1 MATVRIPN
9 SLQAQITRSAISP
22 RFAIRIFLNIPC
34 LDVIHSDFQIAK
46 DLRALFPLEDFRAVT
61 KVNRVRL
68 VFEIIMIAAER
79 RTIPA
84 RIQWAVHSPPAFSQ
98 FLRRRQIRSHS
109 SASWLPQCTIPARS
123 RPYPP
128 ASQRAAHLGKA
139 PRKMFPRWVSAPC
152 ARVPP
157 LPEEQQA
164 RREYLPPPGRHPCPG
179 RQAAPLL

>member
-1 MATVRIPN
+1 MATVRIPS

-46 DLRALFPLEDFRAVT
+46 DLRALFPLEDFEQSRKSIARGLSLT
-61 KVNRVRL
+61 
-68 VFEIIMIAAER
+68 EIVMIAAER

-84 RIQWAVHSPPAFSQ
+84 RIQWAAHSPPAFSQ

-109 SASWLPQCTIPARS
+109 SASWLPQCTIPARF

-128 ASQRAAHLGKA
+128 ASQRAVHLGKA

-152 ARVPP
+152 AMVPP
-157 LPEEQQA
+157 LPEELVEEQQA
-164 RREYLPPPGRHPCPG
+164 GRECLQPPE
-179 RQAAPLL
+179 